1 MPSSCLPGRLP
12 PLRWLALAAA
22 VATGGS
28 AGMALAQESVA
39 QSQGA
44 QPQGGRAHELTLSI
58 GASETLLA
66 SVRPGGSRVD
76 EAVTQI
82 TPTLRW
88 SSYSGRVRGSVNYS
102 AGLRQYVGDNDARTD
117 KNTVDHSLAANVR
130 AELVERAA
138 FVDISGS
145 IGQQAISA
153 LDTSASASYFQP
165 NGNRSEVYNVSV
177 SPYVV
182 GSLAGLASYELRY
195 ALSASDGTDQS
206 FSRRTND
213 SLSLNLRGQSLGVF
227 GWGAQLNAGKSDFGD
242 RGENRTD
249 RANLDV
255 SIRPDVDWRFVING
269 GQERTNVGTLASTT
283 YANWGA
289 SGSWTPSPRTR
300 VDFGTE
306 RRYFGDGHRLAFEYR
321 TPRTVW
327 RYSDIRDV
335 NSGNQLGGV
344 GQPVTLFQLFF
355 AQFASFQPD
364 PVLREQ
370 FVLQYLASIGRDPN
384 EVLFTDVVNRGVSV
398 QRRRDLSAGWI
409 GVRTTVT
416 VQAFANDNRLL
427 SGPNTGS
434 SVGGSDQQEG
444 VNVSASYRLT
454 PQTAL
459 SAGLTGSRSRVAGGL
474 GTTQKT
480 ASLGLSSQLGQRTTA
495 AMSGRYLVV
504 NGGADPYREA
514 TVTASI
520 SLRF

>member
-1 MPSSCLPGRLP
+1 MPSSRLLGRLP
-12 PLRWLALAAA
+12 PLRWLAVAAA
-22 VATGGS
+22 TSVS
-28 AGMALAQESVA
+28 AGSGLAQES
-39 QSQGA
+39 GA
-44 QPQGGRAHELTLSI
+44 QPQGGRARELTLSI

-66 SVRPGGSRVD
+66 SVRPGGARVD

-88 SSYSGRVRGSVNYS
+88 SSYSGGVRGSVSYS
-102 AGLRQYVGDNDARTD
+102 AGLRHYVGDNDARTD
-117 KNTVDHSLAANVR
+117 KNTVNQSLAASVR
-130 AELVERAA
+130 AELVERTA
-138 FVDISGS
+138 FVDINGS

-153 LDTSASASYFQP
+153 VDTSAATSYFQP
-165 NGNRSEVYNVSV
+165 NSNRSEVYSLSV

-195 ALSASDGTDQS
+195 ALNVSDGADES

-213 SLSLNLRGQSLGVF
+213 SLSLALRGQSAGIF
-227 GWGAQLNAGKSDFGD
+227 GWGAQLSAAKSDFGN

-249 RANLDV
+249 RANLDL
-255 SIRPDVDWRFVING
+255 SIKPDIDWRFVVSG
-269 GQERTNVGTLASTT
+269 GQERTNVGTLASTS

-306 RRYFGDGHRLAFEYR
+306 RRYFGDSHRIAVEYR
-321 TPRTVW
+321 TARTVW
-327 RYSDIRDV
+327 RYSDVRDA
-335 NSGNQLGGV
+335 NNGNQLGGV
-344 GQPVTLFQLFF
+344 GQPLTLFQLFF
-355 AQFASFQPD
+355 AQFASIQPD
-364 PVLREQ
+364 PALREQ
-370 FVLQYLASIGRDPN
+370 LVLQYLASIGRDPN
-384 EVLFTDVVNRGVSV
+384 EVLFADVVNRGVTV
-398 QRRRDLSAGWI
+398 QRRRDLSVAWLGL
-409 GVRTTVT
+409 RTTVT

-434 SVGGSDQQEG
+434 AVGGSDRQQG
-444 VNVSASYRLT
+444 VSLSASYRLT

-459 SAGLTGSRSRVAGGL
+459 SAGLTGSRAPVTGGL
-474 GTTQKT
+474 GTNQKT
-480 ASLGLSSQLGQRTTA
+480 ASLGLSSQLGTRTTA

-514 TVTASI
+514 SVTASI